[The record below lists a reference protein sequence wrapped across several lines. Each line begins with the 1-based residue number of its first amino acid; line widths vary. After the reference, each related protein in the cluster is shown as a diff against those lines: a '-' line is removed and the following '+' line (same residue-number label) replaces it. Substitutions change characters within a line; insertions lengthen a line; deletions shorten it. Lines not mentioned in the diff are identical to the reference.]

1 MTDSPSFQALG
12 AHDPVP
18 PPLTGQ
24 LVDAEQPPGSLRIL
38 AGHKIEPDTPLA
50 YLLDIMEREPD
61 ADFSPEQR
69 LYHERMRLEAA
80 KTAAPFLHPRLAQ
93 IEHRGKVALSHEQAL
108 ADLDEA

>member
-1 MTDSPSFQALG
+1 MPDTPSFTALG

-18 PPLTGQ
+18 DPLVGQ
-24 LVDAEQPPGSLRIL
+24 VMPLETVAGGIRVL
-38 AGHKIEPDTPLA
+38 AGHQIEPDTPLA
-50 YLLDIMEREPD
+50 YLLDIMQSPGRS
-61 ADFSPEQR
+61 DFSPEQA

-93 IEHRGKVALSHEQAL
+93 VEHRGKVALTHEQAL

>member
-1 MTDSPSFQALG
+1 MTNPPSFQALG

-18 PPLTGQ
+18 DPLVGQ
-24 LVDAEQPPGSLRIL
+24 VLSAQDEPRGVRTV
-38 AGHKIEPDTPLA
+38 AGHLIEPDTPLD
-50 YLLDIMEREPD
+50 YLLGIMQDPGRS
-61 ADFSPEQR
+61 DFSPEQA

-93 IEHRGKVALSHEQAL
+93 IEHRGKVALTHEQAL